1 MTVPRLFSKH
11 QVLLDSEH
19 RRGNDLGGDSGAC
32 EIFFDEVSESS
43 RAGFSYNH
51 RDWRYQWLNNIE
63 IYFSLMY
70 RKSRDIQFSTSIV
83 DT

>member
-1 MTVPRLFSKH
+1 MMVPRSPSKH
-11 QVLLDSEH
+11 QVLLDSEDQ
-19 RRGNDLGGDSGAC
+19 RGDTGAC
-32 EIFFDEVSESS
+32 EIFFDEVSEST

-63 IYFSLMY
+63 IYFSVMY